1 MDKIILNGME
11 FYGFHGLYPEEK
23 TKGQKFQVDLTL
35 ELSLSKAGLEDCIDS
50 TVNYSDV
57 FYSVKEIMEGP
68 SKNLL
73 EFVVEEIAA
82 TVLNQFA
89 VQRVTVSI
97 RKPNVVIEGGNL
109 KYAGVTIQRERADEE
124 SGR

>member
-1 MDKIILNGME
+1 
-11 FYGFHGLYPEEK
+11 
-23 TKGQKFQVDLTL
+23 
-35 ELSLSKAGLEDCIDS
+35 
-50 TVNYSDV
+50 
-57 FYSVKEIMEGP
+57 
-68 SKNLL
+68 L